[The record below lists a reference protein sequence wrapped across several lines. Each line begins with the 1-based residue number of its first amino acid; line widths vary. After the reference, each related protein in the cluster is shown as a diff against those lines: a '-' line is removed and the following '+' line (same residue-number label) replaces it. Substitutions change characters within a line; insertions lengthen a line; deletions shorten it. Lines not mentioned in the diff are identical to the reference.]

1 MKKVISIL
9 MTLAFM
15 FAFITGCTAAESDK
29 QALDNEFCLQCK
41 SLIPL

>member
-15 FAFITGCTAAESDK
+15 FTLITGCTAAESVR
-29 QALDNEFCLQCK
+29 Q
-41 SLIPL
+41 